1 MDVLHWGNLLL
12 IIISVLVESSPLL
25 QSSTEQTKPNNYVDD
40 DDAFFADFL
49 EEEISEIFEKPD
61 PEHLRHAVNS
71 FKSDVSDAWLAMFP
85 DEGDHDHDHHHY
97 HPNQHENDEH
107 LENNPQLKDD
117 LDHDLQ
123 NHERHGHDDHQHK
136 PHNGHDD
143 HQHKP
148 HNGHDHHIGHNHG
161 GTGTPLAEISSSI
174 WLAGIGS
181 ILAISLV
188 GVASVVFIPLLRGH
202 RGEYVLN
209 CLISIAVGTLVGDS
223 FIHLV
228 PHAFQLSH
236 DYSTTWKGFV
246 ATMVII
252 GFFLLD
258 QLLSLKG
265 MSHGHSHG
273 LPPSDSSFHR
283 HSISTL
289 ASPPPKYSKEDSG
302 IEEYSSLSTLSY
314 TDTMQEFHE
323 GHDHGHEHD
332 ASLDS
337 DHDHEHFYPH
347 KASKM
352 SNTSLMVIIGDAAHN
367 LADGIAIGAAFSMG
381 YATGVSTSIAVLCH
395 ELPHEIGDFAILI
408 QNGLDT
414 KTALFFNI
422 VSSIFGL
429 AGLCIGLLLG
439 SAGEFSTWMLAGIVG
454 VFLYVALVSMLP
466 SLHCSSLLALFINI
480 SGMVAGACLL
490 LVIGLYE
497 EDLISLFNN

>member
-107 LENNPQLKDD
+107 LENNPQLKDE

-123 NHERHGHDDHQHK
+123 NHERH
-136 PHNGHDD
+136 GHDD

>member
-12 IIISVLVESSPLL
+12 LIITVLVESSPLL
-25 QSSTEQTKPNNYVDD
+25 QSSTEQTKTKNHID

-49 EEEISEIFEKPD
+49 EEEIAEIFEKPD

-85 DEGDHDHDHHHY
+85 NEGDHDHDHHH
-97 HPNQHENDEH
+97 HHHHHNQHDEH
-107 LENNPQLKDD
+107 LENNPQLQNK
-117 LDHDLQ
+117 LDHDMQ
-123 NHERHGHDDHQHK
+123 NHERHNHDDHQHK
-136 PHNGHDD
+136 PHNGYA
-143 HQHKP
+143 
-148 HNGHDHHIGHNHG
+148 HHIGHNHG

-181 ILAISLV
+181 ILVISLV
-188 GVASVVFIPLLRGH
+188 GVVSVVFIPLLQGH

-273 LPPSDSSFHR
+273 FRPSDSSFHR
-283 HSISTL
+283 HSISTS

-314 TDTMQEFHE
+314 TDNMQEFHE
-323 GHDHGHEHD
+323 GHDHDHEHD

-337 DHDHEHFYPH
+337 DHDHEHTH
-347 KASKM
+347 LHNNSKM

>member
-12 IIISVLVESSPLL
+12 LIISVLVESSPLL
-25 QSSTEQTKPNNYVDD
+25 QSSTEQTKTKNHID

-49 EEEISEIFEKPD
+49 EEEISDIFEKPD

-85 DEGDHDHDHHHY
+85 DEGDHDHDHHH
-97 HPNQHENDEH
+97 HHHHHNQHDEH
-107 LENNPQLKDD
+107 LENNPQLQDKH
-117 LDHDLQ
+117 DHDMQ
-123 NHERHGHDDHQHK
+123 NHERHNHDDHQHK
-136 PHNGHDD
+136 PYNGHA
-143 HQHKP
+143 
-148 HNGHDHHIGHNHG
+148 HHIGHNHG

-181 ILAISLV
+181 ILVISLV
-188 GVASVVFIPLLRGH
+188 GVVSVVFIPLLQGH

-228 PHAFQLSH
+228 PHAFQLTH

-246 ATMVII
+246 ATIVII

-273 LPPSDSSFHR
+273 FRPSDSSFHR
-283 HSISTL
+283 HSISTS

-314 TDTMQEFHE
+314 TDNMQEFHE
-323 GHDHGHEHD
+323 GHDHDHEHD

-337 DHDHEHFYPH
+337 DHDHEHSHLH
-347 KASKM
+347 KASNM

-466 SLHCSSLLALFINI
+466 SLHCSSFLALFINI

-497 EDLISLFNN
+497 EDLVSLFNN